1 MREDQTKRRGRVA
14 VRILFVIYVIV
25 LAYFLFFSERYGRT
39 EDQAY
44 RYNLIPFREIM
55 RYLRYR
61 QIFGVEYFIVNIVG
75 NVMAFAPFGFLLP
88 IVSSQNRDFLSVALY
103 SVELSFGVELV
114 QLTFQVGIFDV
125 DDVIMNTTGCIIGYV
140 CFILLRKKL
149 KKLL

>member
-1 MREDQTKRRGRVA
+1 MREEQTKRRGRVA

-44 RYNLIPFREIM
+44 RYN
-55 RYLRYR
+55 
-61 QIFGVEYFIVNIVG
+61 VNIVG